1 MYIKLRKV
9 FVHTLLN
16 HPVMLYRFI
25 FLKLLEKPCIS
36 IVYITMPKQMCM
48 PLYVRL
54 SVAMNSELIIIEKA
68 YESLVFNKS

>member
-1 MYIKLRKV
+1 
-9 FVHTLLN
+9 
-16 HPVMLYRFI
+16 
-25 FLKLLEKPCIS
+25 
-36 IVYITMPKQMCM
+36 MPKQMCM